1 MIYKIDEIDKFIEQ
15 LLDSNKWDLDY
26 HEFPNPTVEE
36 YKFSFKSINK
46 ISLVI
51 DFYHDTLLAF
61 ISLYGL
67 TNKRYFIDNYNEIDN
82 LVIQIVK
89 DEAFRLSSI
98 ADSLIK
104 KSNKY
109 IDTLEL
115 IYNK

>member
-1 MIYKIDEIDKFIEQ
+1 MYKIDEIDKFIEQ
-15 LLDSNKWDLDY
+15 LLDSSKWDLDY
-26 HEFPNPTVEE
+26 HEFPNPTMEE

-51 DFYHDTLLAF
+51 DLYHNTNLVI

-82 LVIQIVK
+82 LVIKIVK
-89 DEAFRLSSI
+89 DESLRLSRI
-98 ADSLIK
+98 ANSLIK

-109 IDTLEL
+109 IDALEL